1 MKFPQ
6 SSRGKR
12 LPFAFTIIE
21 LLVAITITAAISAMM
36 VTIVTNVLGAW
47 SRSSATLSTGN
58 QARLILDQI
67 AVDLQGAVLRNSTD
81 VSFAATISSDQTG
94 VNSGRGDANATS
106 ASWSGSDIKPGDT
119 AAPNGS
125 LLLNPTDRDITN
137 YRFGQAGAWLRFF
150 TVPADNSS
158 AALSDASAPRAVAY
172 QIMRRQVGSG
182 TAPYTY
188 QLFRSEVRPYGT
200 NANTI
205 GKSTFTQGYDL
216 FGANLYNNPSDVSF
230 GSNTDVGDAGCIRR
244 PRSEFVIGNGVID
257 FGVRVFAL
265 SPDSRDLDSDGNVTE
280 SLLYEIFPVDR
291 RVSDANSSIRRVVAA
306 TNSTSK
312 TQPNIALPSGNFS
325 AANTSYGYPAVVE
338 VMLRIL
344 TPEGI
349 QIIQSYEADPTR
361 FGGASAAKWWELAEQ
376 NSKVYVRRVEV
387 RSTAL

>member
-1 MKFPQ
+1 MNFPQ
-6 SSRGKR
+6 SNHGKR
-12 LPFAFTIIE
+12 SSFAFTIIE

-81 VSFAATISSDQTG
+81 VTFAATISEDQTG
-94 VNSGRGDANATS
+94 VNSGQGDANASS
-106 ASWSGSDIKPGDT
+106 ASWSGSDVKPGDT

-125 LLLNPTDRDITN
+125 LLLNPTDRDLAN
-137 YRFGQAGAWLRFF
+137 YRFGQAGTWLRFF

-158 AALSDASAPRAVAY
+158 TALSDASAPRAVAY
-172 QIMRRQVGSG
+172 QIVRNQVGSG

-200 NANTI
+200 SPTTI
-205 GKSTFTQGYDL
+205 GKSSFTQGYDL
-216 FGANLYNNPSDVSF
+216 FAANLYNSPADVSF
-230 GSNTDVGDAGCIRR
+230 GANTNVGDAGCIRR
-244 PRSEFVIGNGVID
+244 PRPEYVIGNGVID
-257 FGVRVFAL
+257 FGVKVFAL
-265 SPDSRDLDSDGNVTE
+265 SIDTRDIDADGNVTE
-280 SLLYEIFPVDR
+280 SILYEIFPVDR
-291 RVSDANSSIRRVVAA
+291 RISDANSSIRRVMAA
-306 TNSTSK
+306 TNLTTK
-312 TQPNIALPSGNFS
+312 TQPNVALPSGNF
-325 AANTSYGYPAVVE
+325 AAADTSYGYPSVVE

-349 QIIQSYEADPTR
+349 QIIQSYEADPAR